1 MDCKIIIARK
11 IVNSHG
17 IGDNVMRT
25 WAKVIAA
32 NEKDKSE
39 TKQKNRSW
47 YQTCKQ
53 REKEKPRMT
62 LADTVRHLAQIHP
75 FEETT
80 NTKST

>member
-1 MDCKIIIARK
+1 MK
-11 IVNSHG
+11 
-17 IGDNVMRT
+17 T
-25 WAKVIAA
+25 WAKVIVA

-75 FEETT
+75 FEETIP
-80 NTKST
+80 KVHKLIDGIKVHQKPGCPMILISC